1 MQLEDQLLSLNLSK
15 KLKEIGINSVNTY
28 KILKI
33 FRLECEEHAELHIK
47 IMEKR
52 KDQEHEVN
60 I

>member
-15 KLKEIGINSVNTY
+15 KLKEIGI
-28 KILKI
+28 
-33 FRLECEEHAELHIK
+33 EEHAELHIK

-60 I
+60 M